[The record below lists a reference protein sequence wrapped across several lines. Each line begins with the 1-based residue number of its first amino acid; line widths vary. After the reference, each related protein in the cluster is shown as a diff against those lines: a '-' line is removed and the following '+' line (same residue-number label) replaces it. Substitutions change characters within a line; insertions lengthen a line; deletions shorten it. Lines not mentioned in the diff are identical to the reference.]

1 MLSFSSRLFSS
12 YRCCLSFPLV
22 FLCSPHSRRD
32 QVSGESLGTSTFTE
46 IKYIPLAGKSSKYRY
61 PSAPQTAAA
70 VVSEALGLKRSVFFN
85 DTFLSFKK
93 KIQLTFEL
101 PGTCSGVQM
110 SQTGVAGLCQ
120 EAPGTYSPS
129 VVKVIHTIL
138 NRRISLTP
146 RYASQCRMSSCTDR
160 CQWDTPRPSLA
171 AFQFSA
177 VTVHPT
183 GVISLYGS

>member
-93 KIQLTFEL
+93 KLSWPLNFLVLAQECRWVRQVWLGCVRRLQVHIVPVWLKLFIL
-101 PGTCSGVQM
+101 SLIDGFHWHPDMPASVGCRPV
-110 SQTGVAGLCQ
+110 QTGVSGIRPVPALQ
-120 EAPGTYSPS
+120 PS
-129 VVKVIHTIL
+129 
-138 NRRISLTP
+138 
-146 RYASQCRMSSCTDR
+146 SSA
-160 CQWDTPRPSLA
+160 Q
-171 AFQFSA
+171 
-177 VTVHPT
+177 
-183 GVISLYGS
+183 